1 MARKI
6 IVYLLITAIVLGLAL
21 YFIVNSAIVVR
32 KAADTFAPD
41 YNISYSRIHGNV
53 LTGVMIEDLAYN
65 NDPLAK
71 HITLKWNP
79 SGLFK
84 KTVIVNT
91 LRIENANVDTIKVLA
106 ASFASAENNESEQNG
121 SGDPMDIGVKVDHL
135 AVSLDPFVEHGITV
149 SDVSLDVHGVRYR
162 SDNIDVRKLAL
173 QVDTNVTD
181 VVLDASLKDGRVKIK
196 ELKVTEVDAL
206 ALQTL
211 FASDTNKS
219 SEQNVEAV
227 AETNM
232 TKNTPANPLIPK
244 WVQLDTLEVSILPL
258 VYDPVDIRYLNV
270 TGGNALFDVEKLL
283 LEKADLNLD
292 TSTNLSDLGY
302 KTKVKDNKLIGKVN
316 FKPKKA
322 LFKLYELPIRREAIG
337 DIVFDLDISQEEV
350 VAELQVKMEQLL
362 KAGEGEFNLDIESLK
377 SRARYDIKEG
387 SVRAESELLLMTPYA
402 KDVLITNLFTMEQ
415 DISYNGEIQ
424 ADQIIGVDAKFVKPL
439 NNLKV
444 TYEGDAKSVKTIIDS
459 DNLRGTFTSPDFKKA
474 ALHLQNKEP
483 LILNEFVELPVELN
497 QTKAN
502 ITIDAPFSFEE
513 NATTSA
519 FAKIDSNVVNMDA
532 NVSYKEKLKV
542 ASITHIPEESLLRA
556 FNEEVKWDSLNPVR
570 SEIELE
576 GDKVDAQITAGTLNL
591 NAQYDLN
598 TTQVDG
604 KIVLGGLN
612 ANLSGIVE
620 EKFTVDTKI
629 NSMDA
634 LMGSVNT
641 IYELGEVPVVKG
653 SAEIIVALTEMK
665 SVDVEVKSPQIIY
678 QADRKTEHAVN
689 DIDLAVNLQDQ
700 TVVLERYALS
710 YADQKL
716 FSTKPSTVTLED
728 TNVTIAPLW
737 LNDELKVEG
746 SYDLKLRKGTIDAQA
761 KNLHI
766 AHEIIDLDS
775 DVDIETK
782 LDGNKTS
789 VNGEIMLL
797 GGNIHYDLGQKTY
810 ASDSDIVIVQDMK
823 DQEASPFMDNLSVAV
838 QVKTKEPIVYNKG
851 AVDIKAA
858 VDLSVYKAEFSE
870 LMVLGSVEI
879 LKGGSYTFERKKFV
893 LDKSFVHFTGNP
905 NKPLLEASVKYKSLN
920 HLITIMI
927 TGSADSPNINFSSK
941 PALSKEQILSIILF
955 DSEGGAGTNS
965 SEDMMKMMGGAMAK
979 SALSNL
985 GVELDHL
992 VLGEGNSIEV
1002 GKKLTDK
1009 ITVIYVNDEVAGV
1022 KLKYQHGQYTESV
1035 IGADEESQSYDII
1048 YKRDYKDIGL

>member
-1 MARKI
+1 
-6 IVYLLITAIVLGLAL
+6 
-21 YFIVNSAIVVR
+21 
-32 KAADTFAPD
+32 
-41 YNISYSRIHGNV
+41 
-53 LTGVMIEDLAYN
+53 LT
-65 NDPLAK
+65 
-71 HITLKWNP
+71 
-79 SGLFK
+79 
-84 KTVIVNT
+84 
-91 LRIENANVDTIKVLA
+91 
-106 ASFASAENNESEQNG
+106 
-121 SGDPMDIGVKVDHL
+121 
-135 AVSLDPFVEHGITV
+135 
-149 SDVSLDVHGVRYR
+149 
-162 SDNIDVRKLAL
+162 
-173 QVDTNVTD
+173 
-181 VVLDASLKDGRVKIK
+181 
-196 ELKVTEVDAL
+196 
-206 ALQTL
+206 
-211 FASDTNKS
+211 
-219 SEQNVEAV
+219 
-227 AETNM
+227 
-232 TKNTPANPLIPK
+232 
-244 WVQLDTLEVSILPL
+244 
-258 VYDPVDIRYLNV
+258 
-270 TGGNALFDVEKLL
+270 
-283 LEKADLNLD
+283 
-292 TSTNLSDLGY
+292 
-302 KTKVKDNKLIGKVN
+302 
-316 FKPKKA
+316 
-322 LFKLYELPIRREAIG
+322 
-337 DIVFDLDISQEEV
+337 
-350 VAELQVKMEQLL
+350 
-362 KAGEGEFNLDIESLK
+362 
-377 SRARYDIKEG
+377 
-387 SVRAESELLLMTPYA
+387 TPYA
-402 KDVLITNLFTMEQ
+402 KDVLITNLFTM
-415 DISYNGEIQ
+415 DKKISYSGEIE
-424 ADQIIGVDAKFVKPL
+424 ADKIIGVDAKFVKPL

-444 TYEGDAKSVKTIIDS
+444 KYAGDTKSVKTDIDS
-459 DNLRGTFTSPDFKKA
+459 DNLQGTFISQDFKKA

-483 LILNEFVELPVELN
+483 LLLSEFVKLPAELN

-502 ITIDAPFSFEE
+502 ITINAPFSFEE
-513 NATTSA
+513 NATISA

-532 NVSYKEKLKV
+532 NISYKEKLKV

-556 FNEEVKWDSLNPVR
+556 FSEEVKWDSLNPVR

-576 GDKVDAQITAGTLNL
+576 GDKVDAQLTAGTLNL

-604 KIVLGGLN
+604 KVVLGGLN
-612 ANLSGIVE
+612 ANISGIVE

-641 IYELGEVPVVKG
+641 IYDLGEVPVVQG
-653 SAEIIVALTEMK
+653 SADIAVELTEMK
-665 SVDVEVKSPQIIY
+665 MIDIEVKSPQIIY
-678 QADRKTEHAVN
+678 QADHKTVHSVN
-689 DIDLAVNLQDQ
+689 DIDLALNLQDQ
-700 TVVLERYALS
+700 NIVLKRYALT

-716 FSTKPSTVTLED
+716 FSTKPSTVLLQD

-746 SYDLKLRKGTIDAQA
+746 SYDLKLRKGTVDAQA
-761 KNLHI
+761 KQLHI

-838 QVKTKEPIVYNKG
+838 QIKTKEPLVYNKG

-1002 GKKLTDK
+1002 GKKFTDK

-1022 KLKYQHGQYTESV
+1022 KLKYQHGRHTESV